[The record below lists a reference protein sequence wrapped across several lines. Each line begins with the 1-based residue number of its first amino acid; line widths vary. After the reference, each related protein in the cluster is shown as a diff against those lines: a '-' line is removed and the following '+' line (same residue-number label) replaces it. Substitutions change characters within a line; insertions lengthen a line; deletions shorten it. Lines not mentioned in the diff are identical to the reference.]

1 MSIATAFFSVGALV
15 VGAVTAQPETAI
27 IIALGALM
35 LDSLREIFKTE
46 RKEKQ

>member
-1 MSIATAFFSVGALV
+1 MKLLTAVFIIGCLLI
-15 VGAVTAQPETAI
+15 GAVTAQPETAI

>member
-27 IIALGALM
+27 IIALGAVIVGN
-35 LDSLREIFKTE
+35 LREILKTE